1 MNPFAIAHKSQN
13 IELLAK
19 IADSFVRK
27 YECGVKF
34 DSQTGQIFITGEE
47 NCTNLVA
54 EEVTE
59 FLNTLSK
66 KTALVPTSATLS
78 IK

>member
-1 MNPFAIAHKSQN
+1 MNPFAVAHKSQN

-47 NCTNLVA
+47 SCANLVA
-54 EEVTE
+54 EEVAE
-59 FLNTLSK
+59 FLNALPEKALS
-66 KTALVPTSATLS
+66 
-78 IK
+78 